1 MKEKERKSIKN
12 ASEGCFD
19 RMNKERKI
27 CMKEVTEKGDPKEE
41 ILVNR
46 LKQRGWH
53 IAFAESCTGGLCA
66 ARLINVPSA
75 SYVINE
81 SIVTYANAAKVKYLN
96 VPEELIEKY
105 GVVSEPVASA
115 MAAGMARAAKAEIS
129 AATSGIAGPSGGSEE
144 KPVGMVCF
152 GFYIS
157 GELFTETRQFG
168 DIGRNEVRKASVDF
182 VFDTL
187 LKLTE

>member
-1 MKEKERKSIKN
+1 
-12 ASEGCFD
+12 
-19 RMNKERKI
+19 MNKERKI

-46 LKQRGWH
+46 LKQKGWH

-157 GELFTETRQFG
+157 GELFTETRLFG